1 MSGRR
6 HADGWVIEP
15 FTLDGW
21 GSLTVQGADMIGS
34 NPERMAESFPSSQ
47 PSDCPSWP
55 APAGVSLDVPGREL
69 PAPNRK
75 RGSSPPSLDRQQWKG
90 AKLAEVEFHFWF
102 SDCQTGRVTLS
113 CFFFSPLV
121 FHL

>member
-1 MSGRR
+1 M
-6 HADGWVIEP
+6 IEP

-69 PAPNRK
+69 PAPN
-75 RGSSPPSLDRQQWKG
+75 GNVGVLHPALTDSSGKEQS
-90 AKLAEVEFHFWF
+90 
-102 SDCQTGRVTLS
+102 
-113 CFFFSPLV
+113 
-121 FHL
+121 